1 MLLKSKA
8 GNWIEKNEQQGAQ
21 IDLLIDRDDSVNYS
35 MILQKLSQQKKPANP
50 KQILQL
56 YNFYQIYKSLFL

>member
-35 MILQKLSQQKKPANP
+35 MILQKLLHQKKLQNP
-50 KQILQL
+50 EQILQL

>member
-35 MILQKLSQQKKPANP
+35 MILQKLSQQKKAANP

-56 YNFYQIYKSLFL
+56 FKFYQIYKSLFL

>member
-1 MLLKSKA
+1 MVLKSKA

-21 IDLLIDRDDSVNYS
+21 IDLIIDRDDSVNYS
-35 MILQKLSQQKKPANP
+35 MILQKLSQQKKAANP

>member
-35 MILQKLSQQKKPANP
+35 MILQKLSQQKKLQNP
-50 KQILQL
+50 EQILQL
-56 YNFYQIYKSLFL
+56 FKFYQIYKSLFL

>member
-35 MILQKLSQQKKPANP
+35 MILQKLSYQKNC
-50 KQILQL
+50 
-56 YNFYQIYKSLFL
+56 KSKTDFAAL